1 MVPEMEVGD
10 SFEHQVVNAAITDR
24 VVLLLQLTHPFYF
37 TANTDYNPTEYG
49 KREL

>member
-1 MVPEMEVGD
+1 MTFDD
-10 SFEHQVVNAAITDR
+10 SFEHEVANAAMTDR

-37 TANTDYNPTEYG
+37 TAHTDYNPTEYG